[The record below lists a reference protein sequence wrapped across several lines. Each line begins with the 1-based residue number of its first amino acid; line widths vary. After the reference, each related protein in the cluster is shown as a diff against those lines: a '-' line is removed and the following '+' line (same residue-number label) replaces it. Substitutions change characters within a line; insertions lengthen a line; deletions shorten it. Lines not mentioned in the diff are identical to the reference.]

1 MVPVPA
7 FCSGEVSTSRRTSR
21 GNMPQYYTQ
30 QPGHRD
36 PHVPDKAADLAHADL
51 HSTGRLGI
59 SLVLRR
65 GARPGYFLVG
75 CDRRAAASGV
85 GMSLA
90 ELIKLVIC
98 RGLPLTY
105 LELRAFPKLLASYD
119 VLQGLRVA
127 DLGGG
132 RVA

>member
-1 MVPVPA
+1 M
-7 FCSGEVSTSRRTSR
+7 
-21 GNMPQYYTQ
+21 
-30 QPGHRD
+30 
-36 PHVPDKAADLAHADL
+36 
-51 HSTGRLGI
+51 
-59 SLVLRR
+59 
-65 GARPGYFLVG
+65 G

-119 VLQGLRVA
+119 VRQGLRVA